1 MLLQTHWRDACRSP
15 PAALRA
21 CLPVAGPT
29 QLQTG
34 VPAPLRSRRHPT
46 VPPPTLALQLYA
58 EMRQLGV
65 QETVVCMTLLLKAVG
80 SSPGP
85 GMAQECLR
93 IFRRMCRG
101 PAR

>member
-1 MLLQTHWRDACRSP
+1 M
-15 PAALRA
+15 
-21 CLPVAGPT
+21 
-29 QLQTG
+29 
-34 VPAPLRSRRHPT
+34 
-46 VPPPTLALQLYA
+46 PPPTLALQLYA

>member
-1 MLLQTHWRDACRSP
+1 M
-15 PAALRA
+15 
-21 CLPVAGPT
+21 
-29 QLQTG
+29 
-34 VPAPLRSRRHPT
+34 PLRSHQHATCPSSA
-46 VPPPTLALQLYA
+46 PPAVQLYA